1 MSCQRQIINR
11 MMVARTRT
19 SLIVLQKCTFMSVSY
34 PETLVEL
41 HEPEID
47 SIKNPSPVELQ
58 VDAHQ
63 SDQEH
68 DAKQGEDK
76 RAGVFVRLRSSI
88 DASIYA
94 KCANGQ

>member
-1 MSCQRQIINR
+1 
-11 MMVARTRT
+11 MVVALALPLALFAAVDVLPH
-19 SLIVLQKCTFMSVSY
+19 SLI
-34 PETLVEL
+34 EL

-47 SIKNPSPVELQ
+47 SIENPSPVELQ
-58 VDAHQ
+58 VGANQ
-63 SDQEH
+63 PNQEH

-76 RAGVFVRLRSSI
+76 RAGVFFRLRSNI